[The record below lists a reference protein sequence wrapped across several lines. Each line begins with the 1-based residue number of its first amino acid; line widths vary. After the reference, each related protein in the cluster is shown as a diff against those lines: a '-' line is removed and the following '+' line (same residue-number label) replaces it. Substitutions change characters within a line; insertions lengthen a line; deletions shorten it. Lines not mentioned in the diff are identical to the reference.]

1 MLSQGLHVLL
11 DTYPLLV
18 IAALL
23 FVEELGIPS
32 PIPGD
37 LMMILAGVKVA
48 QGVYPLW
55 LVLLV
60 QEGATLLG
68 SAGLFAVSRRAG
80 RPVVERYGRYV
91 HLGPETLARAEG
103 QIGRLG
109 GRAIV
114 LGRLIP
120 GLRIVTPV
128 AAGTLGVPSRRFFP
142 AVALG
147 GFLYLF
153 ALTLL
158 GRLLGAPALA
168 LFERVLRATGAL
180 VSLLLLL
187 GIVFLVRQ
195 IKRELPQAARGQ
207 RAAFGAAVGVGVLA
221 GTTALLV
228 TNSAVELLSLGG
240 RLTHQR
246 VPAIAPVLARAE
258 EVSTGWHLVLGWPG
272 FVVVAGVLGALVSAL
287 EHGGSGRFSRL
298 GALVLGAGLPLA
310 LTLFMVSPLVAHPLP
325 GLARSSGG
333 ILLAIETVRWVAYGA
348 ALGEYLPVAAR
359 MHRRSH
365 ASP

>member
-11 DTYPLLV
+11 DKYPLLV

-68 SAGLFAVSRRAG
+68 SVGLFAISRRAG

-128 AAGTLGVPSRRFFP
+128 AAGTLGVPFRRFFP

-147 GFLYLF
+147 AFLYLLV
-153 ALTLL
+153 LTLL
-158 GRLLGAPALA
+158 GRLLGPTALA
-168 LFERVLRATGAL
+168 LFERVTRATGAL
-180 VSLLLLL
+180 VSVLLLL
-187 GIVFLVRQ
+187 GVLFLVRQ
-195 IKRELPQAARGQ
+195 LKQELPGAARGE
-207 RAAFGAAVGVGVLA
+207 RAALGAAVGVGFLA
-221 GTTALLV
+221 GITALLV
-228 TNSAVELLSLGG
+228 TNSAVELLTLGG
-240 RLTHQR
+240 QLTHR
-246 VPAIAPVLARAE
+246 SVPAVAPVLAGAE
-258 EVSTGWHLVLGWPG
+258 EVSTGWHLLLGWPG
-272 FVVVAGVLGALVSAL
+272 FVLVAGVLGAVVSAM
-287 EHGGSGRFSRL
+287 EHGGRGRLSRV

-310 LTLFMVSPLVAHPLP
+310 VTLLIVSPLVTHPLV

-333 ILLAIETVRWVAYGA
+333 ILLGIETVRWVAYGV

-359 MHRRSH
+359 MHGRRL